1 MKVLVADLI
10 AQTAID
16 ELKKE
21 FEVLVEHYSPE
32 QLKAKISEF
41 DAIIVRSATKITR
54 DMIQEA
60 KKLKVIG
67 RAGVGVD
74 NIDVEAATEKNIAVV
89 NSPRASTYSVAEMAM
104 TFMLSLSRKIVEAD
118 TKTKQGLWPKKQ
130 LKGRELYGK
139 TLGFVGCGRIG
150 SEVAK
155 RARAFGMECVAYD
168 PYLPKEIADKVG
180 VKLISKL
187 EEVLEIADYISIH
200 ALLTDETKGMI
211 GKKEF
216 DRIKPSAYLINCARG
231 GIVDEDA
238 LYNALKEKKI
248 AGAGL
253 DVFQIEPAK
262 ENKLFELEN
271 VYVSPHIAASTIEAQ
286 ERAGEI
292 IAQQIKLV
300 LGGKKPE
307 FCVNM
312 NIYD

>member
-1 MKVLVADLI
+1 
-10 AQTAID
+10 
-16 ELKKE
+16 
-21 FEVLVEHYSPE
+21 
-32 QLKAKISEF
+32 
-41 DAIIVRSATKITR
+41 
-54 DMIQEA
+54 
-60 KKLKVIG
+60 
-67 RAGVGVD
+67 GVD

>member
-1 MKVLVADLI
+1 MKILIADLI
-10 AQTAID
+10 AQTAIE

-21 FEVLVEHYSPE
+21 FEVVVEHYPPE
-32 QLKAKISEF
+32 ELKAKITEF
-41 DAIIVRSATKITR
+41 EAIVVRSATKVTR
-54 DMIQEA
+54 EVIQA
-60 KKLKVIG
+60 GKKLKVIG

-74 NIDVEAATEKNIAVV
+74 NIDVEAATERNIAVV
-89 NSPRASTYSVAEMAM
+89 NSPRASTFSVAEMAM
-104 TFMLSLSRKIVEAD
+104 TFMLSLSRKIIEAD

-155 RARAFGMECVAYD
+155 RAHAFGMECVAYD
-168 PYLPKEIADKVG
+168 PYLPKEIADKIG
-180 VKLISKL
+180 VKLLDKL
-187 EEVLEIADYISIH
+187 EEVLEVSDYISIH

-211 GKKEF
+211 AEREF
-216 DRIKPSAYLINCARG
+216 NLMKPSAYLINCARG
-231 GIVDEDA
+231 GIVDEDD
-238 LYNALKEKKI
+238 LYHALKEKKI

-253 DVFQIEPAK
+253 DVFQAEPAR

-292 IAQQIKLV
+292 IAQQIRLV
-300 LGGKKPE
+300 LGGNKPE

-312 NIYD
+312 KIYS